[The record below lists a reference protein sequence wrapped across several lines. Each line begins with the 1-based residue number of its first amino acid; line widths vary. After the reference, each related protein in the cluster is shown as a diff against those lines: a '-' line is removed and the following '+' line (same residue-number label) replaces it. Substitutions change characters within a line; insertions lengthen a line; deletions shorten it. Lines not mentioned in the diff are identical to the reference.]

1 MLPSNFLGVILSLIA
16 AACWGSG
23 DFSGG
28 QAARRSHQ
36 YQVLLLAALSG
47 MVALFAC
54 VLLWGEGFP
63 TPSNLIWGFLAG
75 SAGALGMAALYR
87 ALSMGNTASVAPTS
101 AIVCAALPVLVGMV
115 TAGLPKTTQ
124 LVGFILGFFGIWRL
138 SKSPSAGEKTFKEG
152 MILAFLSGIGFG
164 GFFVF
169 IAQVDNGQVFSPI
182 LVARS
187 ITFCIALLMLKLR
200 HIPIPGL
207 ASNPTAILAGVLD
220 TGGNVFYLLGTQ
232 FTRLD
237 VAAVLASLYPAGTI
251 FLATI
256 FLKEHV
262 STSQWIGVCLC
273 LMAVVFITI

>member
-1 MLPSNFLGVILSLIA
+1 
-16 AACWGSG
+16 
-23 DFSGG
+23 
-28 QAARRSHQ
+28 
-36 YQVLLLAALSG
+36 
-47 MVALFAC
+47 
-54 VLLWGEGFP
+54 
-63 TPSNLIWGFLAG
+63 
-75 SAGALGMAALYR
+75 
-87 ALSMGNTASVAPTS
+87 MGNTASVAPTS

-124 LVGFILGFFGIWRL
+124 LVGFILAFFGIWRL